1 MQYGSFGP
9 AAHSALLAHGRH
21 CVVPT
26 SQMGDVGVLQSTAPP
41 QCPQAPV
48 VVHTSGFGQS
58 SGDLTQ
64 ALQECVVASQT
75 GLFPLQ
81 PALACA
87 ASHSAHCPATQRVF
101 PSERPAQS
109 VASRQATQLAGEPAQ
124 KRSASRP
131 VHTRPEPGPHSQV
144 RAVHAAVTPVG
155 HATPQFSHSSGDVF
169 RHVTP

>member
-1 MQYGSFGP
+1 MASVQPTSVVGLQLLHVWLMQYGSFGP

-87 ASHSAHCPATQRVF
+87 ASHSAHGG
-101 PSERPAQS
+101 
-109 VASRQATQLAGEPAQ
+109 ASRFVTTAPRFVRGRHSSTRKEPDYVPHQAAHE
-124 KRSASRP
+124 SRP
-131 VHTRPEPGPHSQV
+131 HRAPH
-144 RAVHAAVTPVG
+144 
-155 HATPQFSHSSGDVF
+155 
-169 RHVTP
+169 